1 MKTEVLNPHGMCNGV
16 HAAVAA
22 AEQSGGA
29 YCLHS
34 LVHNEIVVERLKSV
48 GCRFVEDI
56 EDVPDG
62 ETVVFS
68 AHGVTPAIRKRADE
82 KGLRAIDATCPFVAR
97 AHRAA
102 REFSRRGLPVVVIGD
117 PEHVEVKGIMGEI
130 DVFREPRKG
139 DRIGVV
145 AQTTMDAEVVE
156 ARVDELRRDYAVEGV
171 VEVCTATRERQDA
184 VRRFDGDALI
194 VLGSRKS
201 ANTRRL
207 CEVAQCPAEIASDL
221 NDVRRVAERFR
232 SCSRVG
238 LTSGASTPESFFFEA
253 LDLLR
258 AYPAT
263 EKTSKLGKPK
273 AL

>member
-1 MKTEVLNPHGMCNGV
+1 MKIEILNPHGMCNGV
-16 HAAVAA
+16 NAAVAA

-34 LVHNEIVVERLKSV
+34 LVHNEIVVERLKSI

-62 ETVVFS
+62 DAVVFS
-68 AHGVTPAIRKRADE
+68 AHGVAPATRRRAEEKR
-82 KGLRAIDATCPFVAR
+82 LHVIDATCPFVAR
-97 AHRAA
+97 AHRVA

-117 PEHVEVKGIMGEI
+117 PEHVEMKGIMGEI
-130 DVFREPRKG
+130 CDFRAPRKG
-139 DRIGVV
+139 ERIGVV

-156 ARVDELRRDYAVEGV
+156 ARVEELRRGYVVDGV

-194 VLGSRKS
+194 VLGSRAS

-207 CEVAQCPAEIASDL
+207 CEVAKCPAEIASDL
-221 NDVRRVAERFR
+221 DDVRRAADRFR
-232 SCSRVG
+232 GLSRIG
-238 LTSGASTPESFFFEA
+238 LTSGASTPESFFSEA
-253 LDLLR
+253 LGLLR
-258 AYPAT
+258 A
-263 EKTSKLGKPK
+263 
-273 AL
+273 